1 METSAERG
9 FIKMED
15 SSEAGLHSEHA
26 IMWQGKHPVQVTVHT
41 PPRALLR
48 EMERVFPGQDLG
60 GLLVIATCQQ
70 ARHDLVRVGD
80 MIEAEK
86 DRLLEVVRSAT

>member
-1 METSAERG
+1 MGFSRRFLTNMETS
-9 FIKMED
+9 
-15 SSEAGLHSEHA
+15 EARLHSEHA
-26 IMWQGKHPVQVTVHT
+26 IVWQGKHPVQVTVHT

-60 GLLVIATCQQ
+60 GLLVVATCQQ

-86 DRLLEVVRSAT
+86 DRLLEVVSSAT